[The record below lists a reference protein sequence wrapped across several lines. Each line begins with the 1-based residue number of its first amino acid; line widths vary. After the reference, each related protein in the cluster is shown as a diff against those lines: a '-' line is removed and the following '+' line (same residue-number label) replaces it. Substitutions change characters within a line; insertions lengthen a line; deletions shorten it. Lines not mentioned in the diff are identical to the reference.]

1 MALLLAPL
9 PLAYFPRFSGLA
21 IFAGLLV
28 ALYFLLL
35 KPAIDSGE
43 KKVSHSLH
51 SLEKK
56 ASPKRL
62 EHCLGHADGDVEE
75 DEALR
80 AALLRQPSSSAS
92 ELELYAAKL
101 QACREA

>member
-9 PLAYFPRFSGLA
+9 RWLTSSIIRLAVFAA
-21 IFAGLLV
+21 ILV
-28 ALYFLLL
+28 AAYLLLL

-43 KKVSHSLH
+43 EKVHHTLH

-62 EHCLGHADGDVEE
+62 KRCIDRAKGDVE
-75 DEALR
+75 
-80 AALLRQPSSSAS
+80 
-92 ELELYAAKL
+92 KL
-101 QACREA
+101 KRCARRF

>member
-9 PLAYFPRFSGLA
+9 RWLTSSIIRLA
-21 IFAGLLV
+21 IFVGILA

-43 KKVSHSLH
+43 KKVRHGLH

-62 EHCLGHADGDVEE
+62 AHCLQHADGDVEKMKRC
-75 DEALR
+75 AR
-80 AALLRQPSSSAS
+80 IF
-92 ELELYAAKL
+92 
-101 QACREA
+101 

>member
-9 PLAYFPRFSGLA
+9 RWLTSSIIRLAVLA
-21 IFAGLLV
+21 GILV
-28 ALYFLLL
+28 ALYLLLL

-43 KKVSHSLH
+43 NSVRHSLH

-62 EHCLGHADGDVEE
+62 EHCIKRADGDVEKMKRC
-75 DEALR
+75 A
-80 AALLRQPSSSAS
+80 QVF
-92 ELELYAAKL
+92 
-101 QACREA
+101 

>member
-9 PLAYFPRFSGLA
+9 RWLTSSIIRLA
-21 IFAGLLV
+21 IFAGILV

-43 KKVSHSLH
+43 KTVRHGLH

-62 EHCLGHADGDVEE
+62 AHCVQHADGDVEKMKRC
-75 DEALR
+75 AR
-80 AALLRQPSSSAS
+80 IF
-92 ELELYAAKL
+92 
-101 QACREA
+101 

>member
-9 PLAYFPRFSGLA
+9 RWLLSSIIRLI

-28 ALYFLLL
+28 ALYLLLL

-43 KKVSHSLH
+43 NKVGHGLH
-51 SLEKK
+51 QLERT

-62 EHCLGHADGDVEE
+62 AHCLGHADGDV
-75 DEALR
+75 DKMKR
-80 AALLRQPSSSAS
+80 CTRIF
-92 ELELYAAKL
+92 
-101 QACREA
+101 

>member
-9 PLAYFPRFSGLA
+9 RWLTSSILRLA
-21 IFAGLLV
+21 ILAAILV
-28 ALYFLLL
+28 AAYFLLL

-43 KKVSHSLH
+43 NSVSHSLH

-62 EHCLGHADGDVEE
+62 EHCVSKADGDIEKIKRCTR
-75 DEALR
+75 LF
-80 AALLRQPSSSAS
+80 
-92 ELELYAAKL
+92 
-101 QACREA
+101 

>member
-9 PLAYFPRFSGLA
+9 RWLTSSIIRLA
-21 IFAGLLV
+21 IFAAILA

-43 KKVSHSLH
+43 KTVRHGLH

-56 ASPKRL
+56 ASPKHL
-62 EHCLGHADGDVEE
+62 AHCIQRADGDVEKMKRC
-75 DEALR
+75 AR
-80 AALLRQPSSSAS
+80 IF
-92 ELELYAAKL
+92 
-101 QACREA
+101 

>member
-9 PLAYFPRFSGLA
+9 RWLTSSIIRLA
-21 IFAGLLV
+21 ILAAILV
-28 ALYFLLL
+28 AAYLLLL

-43 KKVSHSLH
+43 KSVRHTLH

-62 EHCLGHADGDVEE
+62 EHCIKHADGNLGKMKRCAQVF
-75 DEALR
+75 
-80 AALLRQPSSSAS
+80 
-92 ELELYAAKL
+92 
-101 QACREA
+101 

>member
-9 PLAYFPRFSGLA
+9 RWLTSSIIRLA
-21 IFAGLLV
+21 ILAGILV
-28 ALYFLLL
+28 VAYLVLL

-43 KKVSHSLH
+43 KKVRHTLH

-62 EHCLGHADGDVEE
+62 AHCIERADGDV
-75 DEALR
+75 DKMKRCARLF
-80 AALLRQPSSSAS
+80 
-92 ELELYAAKL
+92 
-101 QACREA
+101 

>member
-9 PLAYFPRFSGLA
+9 RWLTSSIIRLA
-21 IFAGLLV
+21 IFAAILV

-43 KKVSHSLH
+43 KKVRHGLH

-62 EHCLGHADGDVEE
+62 AHCLEHADGDVEKMKRCTRV
-75 DEALR
+75 L
-80 AALLRQPSSSAS
+80 
-92 ELELYAAKL
+92 
-101 QACREA
+101 